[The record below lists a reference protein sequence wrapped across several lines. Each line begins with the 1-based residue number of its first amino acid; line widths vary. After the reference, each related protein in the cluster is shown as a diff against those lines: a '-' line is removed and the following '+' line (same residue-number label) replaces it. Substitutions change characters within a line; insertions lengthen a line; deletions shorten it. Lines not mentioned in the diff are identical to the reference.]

1 MHHRYYSLALSNGK
15 RIRKAKERPRK
26 KADKTVQQ
34 LGCLGLKSEK
44 DNSDKKALANLDV
57 LKVPTSDITPS
68 TT

>member
-34 LGCLGLKSEK
+34 LGCLGLKSESSK
-44 DNSDKKALANLDV
+44 GKRIKRAKERPRKK
-57 LKVPTSDITPS
+57 
-68 TT
+68 